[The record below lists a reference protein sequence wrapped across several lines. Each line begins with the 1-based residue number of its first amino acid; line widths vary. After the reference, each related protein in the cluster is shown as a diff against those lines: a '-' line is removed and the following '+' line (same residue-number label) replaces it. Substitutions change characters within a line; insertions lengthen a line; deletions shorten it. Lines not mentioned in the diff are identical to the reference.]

1 MSRPRSIALAIA
13 ASMVAASAPAFAGGH
28 PPQIESFESVQ
39 PPEPMARC
47 GDFLI
52 IVEGI
57 GSNRVTTHFDGAG
70 RPVRTQFHGI
80 YNGTMT
86 NSVTGKVLT
95 DMPSVVSV
103 TVDLVAGTRT
113 VVGAGWTVTVPG
125 AGAVLIEAGRLV
137 FDGAG
142 PPVFIA
148 GPHLPPPETIG
159 ALCEALR

>member
-1 MSRPRSIALAIA
+1 MPRPRSIAVAIA
-13 ASMVAASAPAFAGGH
+13 ASMLASATLVSAAGH

-39 PPEPMARC
+39 APQPMARC

-57 GSNRVTTHFDGAG
+57 GSNRVATHFDASG

-86 NSVTGKVLT
+86 NSLTGKVLT
-95 DMPSVVSV
+95 DTPSVVSV
-103 TVDLVAGTRT
+103 TVDLLAGTQT
-113 VVGAGWTVTVPG
+113 VVGATWTVTVPG
-125 AGAVLIEAGRLV
+125 IGPVLIEAGRLV

>member
-1 MSRPRSIALAIA
+1 MSRPGSIALA
-13 ASMVAASAPAFAGGH
+13 VAASLLAAAPLVSAGGH
-28 PPQIESFESVQ
+28 PPQIEAFESVQ
-39 PPEPMARC
+39 QPEPMARC

-57 GSNRVTTHFDGAG
+57 GSNRLTTHFDASGQ
-70 RPVRTQFHGI
+70 PVRTQFHGI

-86 NSVTGKVLT
+86 NSLTGKFLT
-95 DMPSVVSV
+95 DAPSVVSM
-103 TVDLVAGTRT
+103 TVDLVSGTRT
-113 VVGAGWTVTVPG
+113 VVGAAWTVTVPG
-125 AGAVLIEAGRLV
+125 IGPVLIEAGRLV

-148 GPHLPPPETIG
+148 GQHLPPPAAIG